1 MRLCVRA
8 RARTWSTG
16 AWARFE
22 NESQRERQRGREIGI
37 QNACNKKHIWKCA
50 RIWIQNSGQIMFNFQ
65 KNNRLNV
72 RALLKRNTHHVY
84 VYVVVSARAHSKCET
99 CVQVMPYLIHRSENH
114 FNLNR
119 KNKIRQ
125 QAIKKKQ
132 HRMLTLIANRMQYWH
147 RCNMLAVK
155 WNGIY

>member
-1 MRLCVRA
+1 
-8 RARTWSTG
+8 
-16 AWARFE
+16 
-22 NESQRERQRGREIGI
+22 
-37 QNACNKKHIWKCA
+37 
-50 RIWIQNSGQIMFNFQ
+50 MFNFQ

-125 QAIKKKQ
+125 QAIKKATQ
-132 HRMLTLIANRMQYWH
+132 NAHSHRKSNAI
-147 RCNMLAVK
+147 LASV
-155 WNGIY
+155 